1 MRIFNYSRFIVLCQ
15 VVILSEAFVQTR
27 WRGRAHLEINQPK
40 KELVLH
46 SSRSV
51 EDLRVNAASALL
63 GLQLVFGVGLPFT
76 STPINVPIAR
86 AGEEAVSSRDATADE
101 AWRLL
106 DKFYL
111 DKNFNGQDWAKV
123 REEASARARKE
134 GSQSA
139 IQAMTSGLGDKYTR
153 YVDAKSYE
161 ALSRFDLIGA
171 GVLFA
176 PDDDGQMIIAS
187 PPMGGSSALAI
198 GLKKGDFVTAINGQS
213 TKGMSSFD
221 VIDLMMEEDNN
232 GNPNLKLK
240 VQKPGQNE
248 EKEISLKRK
257 ILALADPVTFKL
269 LDGTHTGYIRLS
281 EFNARCAVRVREA
294 VVELEKQGAERYI
307 LDLRGNPG
315 GTFQTAAKIAGI
327 FMEVKMVCLSTALS
341 LTWQKLP
348 SFFCLAHLISALTLF
363 FF

>member
-1 MRIFNYSRFIVLCQ
+1 MSIFNYSRFIVLCQ

-161 ALSRFDLIGA
+161 ALSRFDMEIILCLI
-171 GVLFA
+171 
-176 PDDDGQMIIAS
+176 QNS
-187 PPMGGSSALAI
+187 PPPLSV
-198 GLKKGDFVTAINGQS
+198 GLLRTSIRDGRPV
-213 TKGMSSFD
+213 
-221 VIDLMMEEDNN
+221 
-232 GNPNLKLK
+232 GNRYPSYRSKS
-240 VQKPGQNE
+240 P
-248 EKEISLKRK
+248 RK
-257 ILALADPVTFKL
+257 TRQFTF
-269 LDGTHTGYIRLS
+269 
-281 EFNARCAVRVREA
+281 
-294 VVELEKQGAERYI
+294 
-307 LDLRGNPG
+307 
-315 GTFQTAAKIAGI
+315 
-327 FMEVKMVCLSTALS
+327 
-341 LTWQKLP
+341 
-348 SFFCLAHLISALTLF
+348 
-363 FF
+363 